1 MYPWTD
7 GENNYINYLLMYN
20 KNQPNVGTFQ
30 GTNIYRLGCI
40 PFGEKENDLQTFRCQ
55 LPPYSFVTLHGN
67 QKVRMQARKS
77 WWPQLQFLTHSS
89 LNWESLVPVLKT
101 GGVLSPELLAH
112 FWRGNSHILFPTHF

>member
-55 LPPYSFVTLHGN
+55 LPPYSFVTLF
-67 QKVRMQARKS
+67 A
-77 WWPQLQFLTHSS
+77 
-89 LNWESLVPVLKT
+89 WESKGEDASTKILVAATAVPHSLQLEL
-101 GGVLSPELLAH
+101 GVFGPSP
-112 FWRGNSHILFPTHF
+112 